1 MHDTGSDRAGL
12 TLTRRRLLG
21 GLVVGGA
28 AALGHAARG
37 SAATE
42 WEQAVAAAK
51 KEGKVAVNTFTGQG
65 FARVF
70 KLFSQAH
77 PDIKLEHTNLEPVD
91 FVPRVTT
98 ERKAGLYTWDVCTM
112 PMSTAL
118 QVLKP
123 AGMWDPVRPA
133 IVTPEAR
140 SDASWRG
147 GFEAG
152 FLDRDRRLAYP
163 LNPLR
168 ALGAL
173 VHVGRGQDREPS
185 RVRALVPPDRK
196 GKNRMLHP
204 PLI

>member
-12 TLTRRRLLG
+12 ALTRRRLLG

-77 PDIKLEHTNLEPVD
+77 PDIKLDHTNLEPVD

-98 ERKAGLYTWDVCTM
+98 ERRAGLYTWDVCTM
-112 PMSTAL
+112 PMSTA
-118 QVLKP
+118 P
-123 AGMWDPVRPA
+123 G
-133 IVTPEAR
+133 PEAGGR
-140 SDASWRG
+140 VGSRAASDHHPRG
-147 GFEAG
+147 PERRELARGLRGRLPRPRPTARLRLHAG
-152 FLDRDRRLAYP
+152 ARRRRLRQRRP
-163 LNPLR
+163 GEGRR
-168 ALGAL
+168 AHERQGSA
-173 VHVGRGQDREPS
+173 
-185 RVRALVPPDRK
+185 RV
-196 GKNRMLHP
+196 
-204 PLI
+204 

>member
-51 KEGKVAVNTFTGQG
+51 KEGKVAVNTFTGEG

-77 PDIKLEHTNLEPVD
+77 PDIKLDHTNLEPVD

-98 ERKAGLYTWDVCTM
+98 ERRAGLYTWDVCTM

-123 AGMWDPVRPA
+123 AGVWDPVRPA
-133 IVTPEAR
+133 IITPEAR
-140 SDASWRG
+140 NDASWRG
-147 GFEAG
+147 GVEAG
-152 FLDRDRRLAYP
+152 FLLHARPLAFAVTP
-163 LNPLR
+163 VR
-168 ALGAL
+168 
-173 VHVGRGQDREPS
+173 GRGRL
-185 RVRALVPPDRK
+185 RHVHRL
-196 GKNRMLHP
+196 
-204 PLI
+204 